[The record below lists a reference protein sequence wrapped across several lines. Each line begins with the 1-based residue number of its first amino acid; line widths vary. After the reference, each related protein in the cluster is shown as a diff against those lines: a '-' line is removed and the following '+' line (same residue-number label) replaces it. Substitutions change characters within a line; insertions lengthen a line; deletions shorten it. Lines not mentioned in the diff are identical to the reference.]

1 MRDEELVESILGRIM
16 RKAPVVEYNIGGI
29 MRNMATVE

>member
-16 RKAPVVEYNIGGI
+16 RKESVVEYNIRGI
-29 MRNMATVE
+29 MRNMAAVE